1 MGLITLE
8 ERIALKKAIDQLHLI
23 VGAAPFG
30 ADEKPIDYLA
40 SFIVRRYPNIRAENL
55 IDAFELAAAKQLFL
69 GNQIVE
75 VKTFGQPVHGDLVGS
90 VLTAYCEKLRVERV
104 RPKTSVEQAEE
115 ERFRPTPQWHYEYML
130 RQIQEEGEL
139 PAIQL
144 WETIYGYMVT
154 LGLVKAWRKPEG
166 VRANRKLKI
175 DSIGDMMRQDPYR
188 LLIEKHFIE
197 TKILKPKSC

>member
-1 MGLITLE
+1 MGLITLQ
-8 ERIALKKAIDQLHLI
+8 ERIDLKKAIDSLHLI

-30 ADEKPIDYLA
+30 SDEKPIDYLA
-40 SFIVRRYPNIRAENL
+40 SFICRRYPHIRAEQL
-55 IDAFELAAAKQLFL
+55 IDAFELAAAKQLFM

-90 VLTAYCEKLRVERV
+90 VLTAYCEKMRIERI
-104 RPKTSVEQAEE
+104 RPKTCFEQAEE
-115 ERFRPTPQWHYEYML
+115 ERFRPTPQWHYEFML
-130 RQIQEEGEL
+130 KQIAEEGVL

-144 WETIYGYMVT
+144 WETIYGHMTT
-154 LGLVKAWRKPEG
+154 LGLVKPWKKPQG

-188 LLIEKHFIE
+188 LLIEKYLIE
-197 TKILKPKSC
+197 SKILKP